1 MDNKRVLENFELVYR
16 EFYHRRLEVPVFG
29 ATTLL
34 LPHYID
40 SEEVEVIAEFI
51 ANLDNT
57 IPYTS

>member
-1 MDNKRVLENFELVYR
+1 MDNKRVLENFEPVYR
-16 EFYHRRLEVPVFG
+16 EFYHRRPEVPVLG